1 METVLAT
8 VVLEAVVLDAMVLD
22 AVVLVEALAV
32 ELLAAIFAL
41 DSSGCSPC
49 VAEAL
54 DERMLSCMMF
64 LP

>member
-1 METVLAT
+1 M
-8 VVLEAVVLDAMVLD
+8 LEAVVLD